1 MQGILRKVF
10 RYKLISVFFIV
21 SQLVMFYSVFGAL
34 SIYNKAYAKEQDRID
49 SLYKNDIEMN
59 ITTGNANDMFKYVA
73 NGADAGNLTVCG
85 KLSLAYAEIG
95 RNTKCE
101 VIIKENESFPYQM
114 VNGHIPGT
122 LEEDEGK
129 NIVAVG
135 RYKYKDS
142 YEKDGKR
149 YVTIENEPYEV
160 CGIIGSE
167 NSDYW
172 DYTMVFNMKC
182 IGENTLNKI
191 ISKGTYTFQLA
202 SNTEALD
209 DSYANVYGNIKSV
222 DKTAQISAQKM
233 NLTGNG
239 DMLKDISG
247 EEMNTNIIIYIF
259 CILNCLLI
267 SEFLFIQK
275 KKEIAIKKIY
285 GMSNLRIIDD
295 ISVNILFLCLT
306 ALIIFILSAF
316 IINVLIMRTNFI
328 EINLTGVLV
337 MFAAIIIAI
346 AFFMGYPVVKI
357 LRKDSLYIVGKTE

>member
-135 RYKYKDS
+135 R
-142 YEKDGKR
+142 
-149 YVTIENEPYEV
+149 
-160 CGIIGSE
+160 
-167 NSDYW
+167 
-172 DYTMVFNMKC
+172 
-182 IGENTLNKI
+182 
-191 ISKGTYTFQLA
+191 
-202 SNTEALD
+202 
-209 DSYANVYGNIKSV
+209 
-222 DKTAQISAQKM
+222 
-233 NLTGNG
+233 
-239 DMLKDISG
+239 
-247 EEMNTNIIIYIF
+247 
-259 CILNCLLI
+259 
-267 SEFLFIQK
+267 
-275 KKEIAIKKIY
+275 
-285 GMSNLRIIDD
+285 
-295 ISVNILFLCLT
+295 
-306 ALIIFILSAF
+306 
-316 IINVLIMRTNFI
+316 
-328 EINLTGVLV
+328 
-337 MFAAIIIAI
+337 
-346 AFFMGYPVVKI
+346 
-357 LRKDSLYIVGKTE
+357 